1 MTDDDLK
8 LGARTALPDDLLFLA
23 KRHPR
28 ATWRSRPGLAGT
40 GEFWLANHDF
50 FRQITAR
57 IASELQQ
64 VQEKGETT
72 YQTVPL
78 LNQHIGRLLS
88 GLDGHHN
95 VEDHHYFPAF
105 QRAEPR
111 LVRAFEILDADHD
124 MIHDAI
130 DELAASAREN
140 LRKIGHAEGVMISE
154 QRFAV
159 DALAGV
165 MSRFRPAMLQ
175 HLNDEEEIVI
185 PLILERARSDPEFE

>member
-1 MTDDDLK
+1 MDETLK
-8 LGARTALPDDLLFLA
+8 LGARDGMPEELLFLSR
-23 KRHPR
+23 KYPR
-28 ATWRSRPGLAGT
+28 EGWRSNQGLAGT

-57 IASELQQ
+57 IATELQQ
-64 VQEKGETT
+64 IQEKGETT

-78 LNQHIGRLLS
+78 INQYLGRLLS

-95 VEDHHYFPAF
+95 VEDHHYFPVF

-124 MIHDAI
+124 MIHHAI
-130 DELAASAREN
+130 DELAATAQDS
-140 LRKIGHAEGVMISE
+140 LRKIGHAEGAMISE

-159 DALAGV
+159 DALAET
-165 MSRFRPAMLQ
+165 MQRFRPVMLQ
-175 HLNDEEEIVI
+175 HLADEEDIVI
-185 PLILERARSDPEFE
+185 PLILEKARSDPEFG

>member
-1 MTDDDLK
+1 MNDNFK
-8 LGARTALPDDLLFLA
+8 LGARDGLPDDLLFLA
-23 KRHPR
+23 KKHPR
-28 ATWRSRPGLAGT
+28 DSWRTKPGLAGT

-57 IASELQQ
+57 IATDLQQ

-72 YQTVPL
+72 YQTVPI
-78 LNQHIGRLLS
+78 LNQLIGRLLS

-111 LVRAFEILDADHD
+111 LVRAFEILDADHE
-124 MIHDAI
+124 MIHTAI
-130 DELAASAREN
+130 DELAASAHEN
-140 LRKIGHAEGVMISE
+140 LRKIGNAEGVMISE

-159 DALAGV
+159 DALAKV
-165 MSRFRPAMLQ
+165 MDRFRPTMLQ

-185 PLILERARSDPEFE
+185 PLILERAQSDPEFG

>member
-1 MTDDDLK
+1 MNDNFK
-8 LGARTALPDDLLFLA
+8 LGARDGLPDDLLFLA
-23 KRHPR
+23 KKHPR
-28 ATWRSRPGLAGT
+28 DTWRSKPGLAGT

-57 IASELQQ
+57 ISAELQQ
-64 VQEKGETT
+64 VQEKGATT
-72 YQTVPL
+72 YQTMPM

-88 GLDGHHN
+88 GLEGHHN

-111 LVRAFEILDADHD
+111 LVRAFEILDADHE
-124 MIHDAI
+124 MIHEAI
-130 DELAASAREN
+130 DQLAASAREN

-159 DALAGV
+159 DALAE
-165 MSRFRPAMLQ
+165 MMNRFRPTMLQ
-175 HLNDEEEIVI
+175 HLADEEEIVI
-185 PLILERARSDPEFE
+185 PLILERAQSDPEFG

>member
-1 MTDDDLK
+1 MDAKLK
-8 LGARTALPDDLLFLA
+8 LGERAGMPDELLFLTR
-23 KRHPR
+23 KHPR
-28 ATWRSRPGLAGT
+28 ESWRPNPGLAGT

-64 VQEKGETT
+64 IQEKGETT
-72 YQTVPL
+72 YQTTPM
-78 LNQHIGRLLS
+78 LNQYLGRLLS

-124 MIHDAI
+124 MIHHAI
-130 DELAASAREN
+130 DEMTATAQDS

-159 DALAGV
+159 DALAEA
-165 MSRFRPAMLQ
+165 MQRFRPVMLQ
-175 HLNDEEEIVI
+175 HLADEEDIVI
-185 PLILERARSDPEFE
+185 PLILEKARSDPEFG